1 MGKYERSNIY
11 IIEIPET
18 DEIEREKEREREK
31 MHQKKYIQIMIG
43 NFTKNYDS

>member
-18 DEIEREKEREREK
+18 DEIEREKERERENASEEIYSDNDWEFY
-31 MHQKKYIQIMIG
+31 KKL
-43 NFTKNYDS
+43 